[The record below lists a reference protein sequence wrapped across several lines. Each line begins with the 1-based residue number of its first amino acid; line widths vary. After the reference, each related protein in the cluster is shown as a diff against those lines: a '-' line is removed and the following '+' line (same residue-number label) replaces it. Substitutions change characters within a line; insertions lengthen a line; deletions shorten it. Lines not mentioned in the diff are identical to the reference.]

1 MPVKRS
7 DRAKPSKT
15 DSSGRIYQEGRM
27 WYFATR
33 EQTVEGP
40 YRSAAAA
47 EAHLDDYL
55 MMVCAGLVPPGGT
68 ELAEREAV
76 QTEIE

>member
-1 MPVKRS
+1 MSTTRRERRQTGAATGCS
-7 DRAKPSKT
+7 
-15 DSSGRIYQEGRM
+15 RIYRQGRT
-27 WYFATR
+27 WYFDTR

-40 YRSAAAA
+40 YRSAAEA

-55 MMVCAGLVPPGGT
+55 MMVCSGFVPPGGT

-76 QTEIE
+76 QPEIE